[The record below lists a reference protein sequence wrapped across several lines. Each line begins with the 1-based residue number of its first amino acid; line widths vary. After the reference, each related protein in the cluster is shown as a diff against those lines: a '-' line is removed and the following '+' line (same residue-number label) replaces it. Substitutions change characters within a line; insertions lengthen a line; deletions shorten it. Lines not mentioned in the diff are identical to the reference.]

1 VGGALPPEQV
11 GPGSGRR
18 PVGRRAFLQLAG
30 ASTVGGTPAA
40 CSPGSSGTGQRTIR
54 LGYVSPQSGPLVSF
68 GEADAFVLGDVRARL
83 RDGLSLGR
91 RSYPVEIL
99 VKDSQSDPER
109 AATVANDLLRREAL
123 VFADPAAVA
132 AARRRLDRQTKA
144 EVLRRAAEG
153 QGHPD
158 PEVAAVAVGFARWEL
173 NYPRW
178 VQVAIVLGLLLVGV
192 FLDSLS
198 PRPPIPIVTIT
209 LLVALAILWRARRGS
224 RAKLE
229 RMERANLAVLGGEAT
244 ATGDG

>member
-123 VFADPAAVA
+123 VVADGHVHLYRPGTPD
-132 AARRRLDRQTKA
+132 AR
-144 EVLRRAAEG
+144 
-153 QGHPD
+153 PD
-158 PEVAAVAVGFARWEL
+158 L
-173 NYPRW
+173 
-178 VQVAIVLGLLLVGV
+178 
-192 FLDSLS
+192 
-198 PRPPIPIVTIT
+198 
-209 LLVALAILWRARRGS
+209 AL
-224 RAKLE
+224 LE
-229 RMERANLAVLGGEAT
+229 RILEGLRSI
-244 ATGDG
+244 